1 MPAIGTSTSTATVE
15 NPALSDEL
23 RLKKMARQYIED
35 FPDVHG
41 LAYATALH
49 ILKKHTSKRLNP
61 AKVYWH
67 RFSGAVSSSRTFTG
81 WEHSGTPV
89 ESMTLVELV
98 MHRFSARDQD
108 AADELQVYGG
118 FYTDGP
124 QHGVYNERNEVAMLP
139 QVVLRDFWDQDF
151 SAAYQRKI
159 KQFWI
164 AHSENFRTLSKAHFL
179 GAAGQAQRSGALSD
193 ADYETVIR
201 VVAQSLSP
209 VMTLGALQARVA
221 PQAGITL
228 RSFDIGKYV
237 AHDVVRIVDNNG
249 GQILYVPG
257 EVPAFH
263 RFANDDQLRAWVLER
278 CATDA
283 SRTAFTLHFFP
294 SQSAKDQ
301 DGGVFDRWIGQL
313 QRNEWSDEK
322 VINRLDKVI
331 AGDVFEHLRE
341 QARDNMHAQA
351 QLLTSN
357 ASLRKQIW
365 IGYLN
370 AFIRVFGAAAPLGWP
385 VALTLVGAGLGNVGL
400 NIDQA
405 VNGNTPGLRKAG
417 VLGAVFNSIFVAFN
431 LPMLGAIGAE
441 ASIEDWVPVAD
452 SGESLANLEGNLI
465 LPAEA
470 AKATGRLEGVHVLAN
485 GETWIE
491 MRGLPYRVL
500 YREELRSWTLVD
512 PQNPF
517 AFYGAKPVR
526 LNALGEWELLGPPKL
541 KGGTPMQETAG
552 PSSAS
557 SVSDTPLVTTKS
569 PFWDIYMRFDLKE
582 EERLSELA
590 LARQK
595 AVVDETVREYEPDS
609 GSDTDSDSDLDADE
623 FITTS
628 EAGDRVLVDAWG
640 DEHRL
645 FKTGDEYIGGR
656 VADYTQFDEMF
667 NVYLRNGQ
675 PQSGNQT
682 QLIEELVED
691 LDSIGYNNDV
701 DLYRGGSG
709 HRGTSGVTF
718 RSGRIKVGDILV
730 TTDFCSFSENPY
742 LARVFS
748 SSQAGKQS
756 HTFIHDL
763 TAGAEITFDDTA
775 VVFELARKTYQS
787 ATPIAPFSGDWQE
800 AESLFKPGTW
810 FQIDRI
816 EEVVGD
822 HFKFIKVLLKE
833 NHRALEKSGQWAGKT
848 FHLRTGEP
856 FSRDD
861 FATKLGPQGEA
872 LIDLFFPL

>member
-1 MPAIGTSTSTATVE
+1 MPAIDTSTSTATVE
-15 NPALSDEL
+15 NPALNDEL
-23 RLKKMARQYIED
+23 RLKKIARQYIQD
-35 FPDVHG
+35 YPDAHG

-49 ILKKHTSKRLNP
+49 ILKKHTNKRLNP
-61 AKVYWH
+61 TQVYWH
-67 RFSGAVSSSRTFTG
+67 RFSGAMSSSRTFTG
-81 WEHSGTPV
+81 WEHSGVPT

-108 AADELQVYGG
+108 ANDDLQVYGG

-139 QVVLRDFWDQDF
+139 QVVLRDFWALDL
-151 SAAYQRKI
+151 SAVYQRKI
-159 KQFWI
+159 KQFWT
-164 AHSENFRTLSKAHFL
+164 AHGENFRTLSKAHFL
-179 GAAGQAQRSGALSD
+179 GAAGQAQRGGALSD
-193 ADYETVIR
+193 ADYLTVIR
-201 VVAQSLSP
+201 AVAETLPP
-209 VMTLGALQARVA
+209 VMTLCALQSRVA
-221 PQAGITL
+221 PQPGISL
-228 RSFDIGKYV
+228 RSFDIGQYV
-237 AHDVVRIVDNNG
+237 AHDVVRIVDSSG

-278 CATDA
+278 CATEA
-283 SRTAFTLHFFP
+283 SRTAFTLHFFS
-294 SQSAKDQ
+294 SQTAKDQ
-301 DGGVFDRWIGQL
+301 DGGTFDRWIGQL

-331 AGDVFEHLRE
+331 AGDVFEHLRGQALHNMHE
-341 QARDNMHAQA
+341 QAQF
-351 QLLTSN
+351 LTSN

-370 AFIRVFGAAAPLGWP
+370 AFIRVFGAVAPLGWP
-385 VALTLVGAGLGNVGL
+385 VALTLVGAGLANVGL

-405 VNGNTPGLRKAG
+405 VNGNTPRLRKAG
-417 VLGAVFNSIFVAFN
+417 VLGAVFNSVFVAFN
-431 LPMLGAIGAE
+431 LPIPGAIGAE
-441 ASIEDWVPVAD
+441 ASVEDWLPVLD

-465 LPAEA
+465 LPAA
-470 AKATGRLEGVHVLAN
+470 ASKAMGRLQGVHVLAD

-491 MRGLPYRVL
+491 MRGVPYRVL
-500 YREELRSWTLVD
+500 YKEELHSWAVVD

-517 AFYGAKPVR
+517 AFQGTQPVR
-526 LNALGEWELLGPPKL
+526 LNARGEWELLAPPKL
-541 KGGTPMQETAG
+541 KAGAPMQETAG
-552 PSSAS
+552 SSSAA
-557 SVSDTPLVTTKS
+557 SVCDTSFARTES
-569 PFWDIYMRFDLKE
+569 PFWDTYMRFDLKE
-582 EERLSELA
+582 EERLSEVA

-595 AVVDETVREYEPDS
+595 SVVDESVREYGPDS
-609 GSDTDSDSDLDADE
+609 GSDTDSDLDADE
-623 FITTS
+623 FVTTN
-628 EAGDRVLVDAWG
+628 EAGDRILIDAWG

-645 FKTGDEYIGGR
+645 FKIGDEYVGGR
-656 VADYTQFDEMF
+656 VADYTQYDEMF

-675 PQSGNQT
+675 PQSGNQA

-718 RSGRIKVGDILV
+718 RSGQIKVGDILV
-730 TTDFCSFSENPY
+730 STDFTSFSENPY

-748 SSQAGKQS
+748 SSQAGEQS
-756 HTFIHDL
+756 HRFIHDMA
-763 TAGAEITFDDTA
+763 AGAEITFDDTS
-775 VVFELARKTYQS
+775 VVFELAKKTYQS

-810 FQIDRI
+810 FQVDRI
-816 EEVVGD
+816 EEVVGN
-822 HFKFIKVLLKE
+822 HFKFVKVLLKE
-833 NHRALEKSGQWAGKT
+833 KHRALEKSGQWAGKT

-861 FATKLGPQGEA
+861 FAAKLGPQGEA